1 MSNPYHDAEGKFCS
15 RDEMQ
20 SSIQQ
25 LADSKNLDLYL
36 SMREAFDSI
45 ENPGPYSSY
54 LSDSEEYERTVRIP
68 NAFGDWTLIKGKLD
82 YKAAAAL
89 RSGPCPNFAE
99 VLHKK
104 TGWPYVAA
112 VQKGYAFTSAKT
124 YRENWDEVDS
134 GMWHIMVQRPDGK
147 LVDASGVQ
155 SKEDYMAD
163 AGKYNLELVLY
174 RVDTKYVK
182 AHHVSI
188 IDNKHLESFADEA
201 LKLAEQGKRVPG
213 VEEPYSE

>member
-1 MSNPYHDAEGKFCS
+1 
-15 RDEMQ
+15 
-20 SSIQQ
+20 
-25 LADSKNLDLYL
+25 
-36 SMREAFDSI
+36 MREAFDSI

-54 LSDSEEYERTVRIP
+54 RSDSEEYERTVRIP

-201 LKLAEQGKRVPG
+201 LKLAEQDKRVPG

>member
-1 MSNPYHDAEGKFCS
+1 
-15 RDEMQ
+15 MQ

-201 LKLAEQGKRVPG
+201 LKLAEQDKRVPG